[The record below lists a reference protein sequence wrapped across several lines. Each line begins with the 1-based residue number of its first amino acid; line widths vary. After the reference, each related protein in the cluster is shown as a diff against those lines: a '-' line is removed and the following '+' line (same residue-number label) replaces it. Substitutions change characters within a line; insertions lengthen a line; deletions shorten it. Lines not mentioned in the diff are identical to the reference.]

1 MANQIEIYQQ
11 CHINLIQCIYIKKNK
26 KVKLNMKVHFKKLK
40 IQKFLK
46 CLRLDFKMK
55 IVVKKINL
63 LDNKLKMIKMIKILK
78 ISVKLLD
85 K

>member
-1 MANQIEIYQQ
+1 
-11 CHINLIQCIYIKKNK
+11 
-26 KVKLNMKVHFKKLK
+26 
-40 IQKFLK
+40 
-46 CLRLDFKMK
+46 MK

>member
-1 MANQIEIYQQ
+1 
-11 CHINLIQCIYIKKNK
+11 
-26 KVKLNMKVHFKKLK
+26 
-40 IQKFLK
+40 
-46 CLRLDFKMK
+46 MK

-63 LDNKLKMIKMIKILK
+63 LDNKLKMIKILK